1 MEKLYSKNKEMDEE
15 DFIYMEMNNIQ
26 GMISTRE
33 EGQVGIQK
41 YPQESKQISLKSTE
55 LVLRQNLRSG

>member
-15 DFIYMEMNNIQ
+15 DLIYMEMNNIQ

-41 YPQESKQISLKSTE
+41 YPPGEQT
-55 LVLRQNLRSG
+55 N